1 MTVPRLIRPVGLLFS
16 RLALAIWLVLLAL
29 PALAHR
35 FELGDAQLS
44 IEGDRYRVAVS
55 ADLIEAFERHLGLN
69 GSDLFLVEQVRGLN
83 LDQIKSALSEI
94 RATISEETQIRFD
107 GDTADLRALSFPS
120 PRDVRTI
127 LNRPP
132 DSTEYRLVFVGYGDV
147 PPEASA
153 VSVQLAPLLGDM
165 RLEVKVPSTTLL
177 QAGRTSQT
185 LSLQGTQ
192 ETTLITAV
200 AEFLYFT
207 WQGIIHIVPYGLDHI
222 LFVLCLFLFAQT
234 VRDLIWQIT
243 AFTVAHSVTLTL
255 GWLGWVNLPTVFFE
269 TLIALSIVYA
279 AVENVFRKKPTSARF
294 ILIFFFGLIHGFG
307 FASVL
312 GEINPSGGPLLF
324 RLIGFN
330 LGVEIGQ
337 LVVIAVAFLAVGFWR
352 KEPWYR
358 PRIVLPV
365 SFVIAL
371 VGAYWTAERAVAA
384 LA

>member
-1 MTVPRLIRPVGLLFS
+1 MTSPRLIRLVAVLFT
-16 RLALAIWLVLLAL
+16 RLAVALWLVLFAQS
-29 PALAHR
+29 ALAHT

-44 IEGDRYRVAVS
+44 IEGDSYRIAVS

-69 GSDLFLVEQVRGLN
+69 GTDRFLVEQVRGLD
-83 LDQIKSALSEI
+83 LGTIESALSEI
-94 RATISEETQIRFD
+94 RAAISEETRIRFD
-107 GDTADLRALSFPS
+107 GDTADLRAMSFPS
-120 PRDVRTI
+120 PRDVRAV
-127 LNRPP
+127 LDQPP

-147 PPEASA
+147 PQGASA
-153 VSVQLAPLLGDM
+153 VSVQLSPLLGDM
-165 RLEVKVPSTTLL
+165 RLEVTVPSATLL

-185 LSLQGTQ
+185 LSLQGAQ
-192 ETTLITAV
+192 ETTLSTAV

-234 VRDLIWQIT
+234 ARDLIWQVT

-255 GWLGWVNLPTVFFE
+255 GWLGWVDLPTVFFE
-269 TLIALSIVYA
+269 PLIALSIVYA
-279 AVENVFRKKPTSARF
+279 AVENIVRDKPAGARF
-294 ILIFFFGLIHGFG
+294 TLIFFFGLLHGFG

-312 GEINPSGGPLLF
+312 GEISPSGGHWLA

-330 LGVEIGQ
+330 VGVEIGQ
-337 LVVIAVAFLAVGFWR
+337 LVVIAAAFLAVGLWR
-352 KEPWYR
+352 KESWYR
-358 PRIVLPV
+358 PRIVVPV

-371 VGAYWTAERAVAA
+371 VGAYWTVERALAA

>member
-1 MTVPRLIRPVGLLFS
+1 MTYSRLIRPVGVLFT
-16 RLALAIWLVLLAL
+16 RLALALWLVLFAQS
-29 PALAHR
+29 ALAHT

-44 IEGDRYRVAVS
+44 IEGDSYRIAVS

-69 GSDLFLVEQVRGLN
+69 GTDRFLVEQVRGLD
-83 LDQIKSALSEI
+83 LGTIESALSEI
-94 RATISEETQIRFD
+94 RAAISEETLIRFD
-107 GDTADLRALSFPS
+107 GVTADLRAMSFPS
-120 PRDVRTI
+120 PRDVRAV
-127 LNRPP
+127 LDQPP

-147 PPEASA
+147 PQGASA
-153 VSVQLAPLLGDM
+153 VSVQLSPLLGDM
-165 RLEVKVPSTTLL
+165 RLEVTVPSATLL

-185 LSLQGTQ
+185 LSLQGAQ
-192 ETTLITAV
+192 ETTLSTAV

-234 VRDLIWQIT
+234 VRDLIWQVT

-255 GWLGWVNLPTVFFE
+255 GWLGWVDLPTVFFE
-269 TLIALSIVYA
+269 PLIALSIVYA
-279 AVENVFRKKPTSARF
+279 AVENILRDKPAGARF
-294 ILIFFFGLIHGFG
+294 TLIFFFGLLHGFG

-312 GEINPSGGPLLF
+312 GEISPSGGQWLP

-330 LGVEIGQ
+330 VGVEIGQ
-337 LVVIAVAFLAVGFWR
+337 LVVIAAAFLAVGLWR
-352 KEPWYR
+352 KESWYR
-358 PRIVLPV
+358 PRIVVPV

-371 VGAYWTAERAVAA
+371 VGAFWTVERALAA